1 MAKPTF
7 CNCLLLPESMFLRF
21 TINCGSLQLVFS
33 SKNHRS
39 PSGSLF
45 RSSSSAISNAHA
57 FAALFSSALLPWFFS
72 EPGAQYQA
80 PPPLIFLV
88 FFINAWAESLD
99 PLISCDN
106 RHPA

>member
-1 MAKPTF
+1 MPFLRFRRVESPSTRLCEFSFFSGSGIFWLALMAKPTF

-45 RSSSSAISNAHA
+45 QSSSSAISNAHA
-57 FAALFSSALLPWFFS
+57 SAALFSSALLPWFFS
-72 EPGAQYQA
+72 EPGAQY
-80 PPPLIFLV
+80 
-88 FFINAWAESLD
+88 
-99 PLISCDN
+99 
-106 RHPA
+106 